1 MSALVFLEKCTSTN
15 DEILRHFT
23 LKQSAYLALYT
34 FNQTQGKGQYGNRWN
49 LSVDQNLAF
58 SLALPVDQFTIRD
71 QFINFRTAEVLA
83 KFLAIMTKSTVE
95 IKWPNDLIIQ
105 NKKVAGILIEKKN
118 IDGISYFIIGIGLNV
133 LQTDFQELKKAGSL
147 LTQTGISFQLH
158 DFTKKLYEYLIENLT
173 KKASEDN
180 ILKEINHRL
189 FRKDKVSVFSHH
201 ELRQN
206 GIIKKVDEEGFLWVE
221 LENEGLKKFYHKEIE
236 LLY

>member
-83 KFLAIMTKSTVE
+83 NFLAIMTKSTVE

-133 LQTDFQELKKAGSL
+133 LQTDFQDLKKAGSL

-158 DFTKKLYEYLIENLT
+158 DFAKELYEYLIENLT
-173 KKASEDN
+173 EKASEDN

-189 FRKDKVSVFSHH
+189 FRKNKVSVFSHH
-201 ELRQN
+201 EMRQN

>member
-1 MSALVFLEKCTSTN
+1 MSALVFLEECTSTN

-83 KFLAIMTKSTVE
+83 NFLAIMTKSTVE

-158 DFTKKLYEYLIENLT
+158 DFTQELYEYLIENLT

-189 FRKDKVSVFSHH
+189 FRKNKVSVFSHH
-201 ELRQN
+201 EMRQN

>member
-1 MSALVFLEKCTSTN
+1 
-15 DEILRHFT
+15 
-23 LKQSAYLALYT
+23 
-34 FNQTQGKGQYGNRWN
+34 
-49 LSVDQNLAF
+49 
-58 SLALPVDQFTIRD
+58 
-71 QFINFRTAEVLA
+71 
-83 KFLAIMTKSTVE
+83 MTKSTVE

>member
-83 KFLAIMTKSTVE
+83 NFLAIMTKSTVE

-133 LQTDFQELKKAGSL
+133 LQTDFQNLKKAGSL
-147 LTQTGISFQLH
+147 FTQTGISFQLH
-158 DFTKKLYEYLIENLT
+158 DFAKELYEYLMENLT